1 MNQEFDKAI
10 DKYNEFLV
18 ALDDIKR
25 QTSHPVLYKL
35 IAFDIIEMQS
45 ADLQEQLLNAQEVL
59 ENYGYEN

>member
-59 ENYGYEN
+59 ETYRYEN

>member
-18 ALDDIKR
+18 ALDSVKKN
-25 QTSHPVLYKL
+25 TSHPILYKL

-59 ENYGYEN
+59 ETYGYEN